1 MLRLQTWKSQ
11 KEVDKTFEVDGYDLM
26 WGTIEDILQ
35 ILDDAGRDPD
45 ETEIARLLQQNRNK
59 INEFLQDVFP
69 TMTDADLRK
78 IKIRDIVP
86 FFISLFAYVQTSF
99 TSKN

>member
-69 TMTDADLRK
+69 TMTDEDMRK

-86 FFISLFAYVQTSF
+86 FFISLFAYVQASF
-99 TSKN
+99 VSKN